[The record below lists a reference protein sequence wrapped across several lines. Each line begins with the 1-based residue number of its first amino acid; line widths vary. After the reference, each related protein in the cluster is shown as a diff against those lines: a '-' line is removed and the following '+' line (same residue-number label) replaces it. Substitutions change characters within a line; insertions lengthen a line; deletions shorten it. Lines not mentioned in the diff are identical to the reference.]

1 MSSDRQP
8 SSTHAGAGAALVVIL
23 AVAAAARLWYLA
35 AGVPHAVGID
45 EPQVIDRAIRILRTG
60 DWDPHI
66 FDYPTLVIYGHALLA
81 IVRFLWGALQGEWSS
96 LDGFTMTAIYT
107 TGRTAAAAIGVLT
120 VWLTYKLAA
129 ELSSRSVALFAAALL
144 AVRPIH
150 VRESHFI
157 LTDVPMTALTTLA
170 VWLAVRASRL
180 GTVRSYALAG
190 GACGLA
196 AAAKYNGGIA
206 LVAVATAWVLAER
219 TRPDRLQKAGAVIGA
234 AALAFVIGAPYTVLD
249 MPAFLDG
256 FAAQFSRFAGPHR
269 GPDPAWQLYL
279 KHLSPA
285 WARATIPLAIAG
297 IAVALWRAPV
307 RWLPAV
313 SFAATYFYVLSS
325 HSIVFG
331 RYALPLLPLLCIFI
345 AVSALELVAL
355 LQRWRPLSRPAF
367 APLLV
372 GVIAALLLAP
382 TAAETI
388 KWLDRSKGADTRT
401 LAAEW
406 LKNNTPKGTRVAVE
420 NSGPTYLDAAGFRV
434 AGNQVL
440 IDQPLDWY
448 RSRVD
453 YLVIS
458 SADLARYGDYV
469 AAGPTVFQV
478 SPTPQRWGPP
488 ILIIRL
494 PHDQPG
500 REVLPPR

>member
-1 MSSDRQP
+1 VQP
-8 SSTHAGAGAALVVIL
+8 PSTRTPDHFLAASIGLGLIL
-23 AVAAAARLWYLA
+23 AVAAAARLWYLT
-35 AGVPHAVGID
+35 AGVPNAVGID

-60 DWDPHI
+60 DWNTHI
-66 FDYPTLVIYGHALLA
+66 FDYPTLVIYFHALIA

-96 LDGFTMTAIYT
+96 LDGFTIHAIYT
-107 TGRTAAAAIGVLT
+107 TGRFVAASIGVVT

-129 ELSSRSVALFAAALL
+129 ELSSRGVALLAAALL

-180 GTVRSYALAG
+180 GTVRAYALAG

-206 LVAVATAWVLAER
+206 LVAVATAWLMAER
-219 TRPDRLQKAGAVIGA
+219 TAPDRLQKAVAIAGA
-234 AALAFVIGAPYTVLD
+234 AALAFLIGAPYTLLD

-256 FAAQFSRFAGPHR
+256 FAKQFSRFAPSLA
-269 GPDPAWQLYL
+269 GPDPAWRLYL

-285 WARATIPLAIAG
+285 WAPATVPLALAG
-297 IAVALWRAPV
+297 MAVALWRAPA

-313 SFAATYFYVLSS
+313 TFTLAYFYVLSS
-325 HSIVFG
+325 HALVFG
-331 RYALPLLPLLCIFI
+331 RYALPLVPLLCIFI
-345 AVSALELVAL
+345 SVAAIEIVAL
-355 LQRWRPLSRPAF
+355 LQRWRPLARPAF
-367 APLLV
+367 APLLA
-372 GVIAALLLAP
+372 GVMAALLLWPPA
-382 TAAETI
+382 TETVG
-388 KWLDRSKGADTRT
+388 WLDRHKRADTRAI
-401 LAAEW
+401 AADW
-406 LKNNTPKGTRVAVE
+406 LRTNTPKGTRVAVE

-440 IDQPLDWY
+440 IDRPIDWY
-448 RSRVD
+448 RARVD

-458 SADLARYGDYV
+458 AADLARYGDYV

-488 ILIIRL
+488 IVIVKLL
-494 PHDQPG
+494 K
-500 REVLPPR
+500 E

>member
-8 SSTHAGAGAALVVIL
+8 SSTRIGAGAALVVIL
-23 AVAAAARLWYLA
+23 AIAAAARLWYLN
-35 AGVPHAVGID
+35 AGVPNAVGID

-60 DWDPHI
+60 DWNPHV
-66 FDYPTLVIYGHALLA
+66 FDYPTLVIYFHALVA

-96 LDGFTMTAIYT
+96 LDGFAVTAIYA
-107 TGRTAAAAIGVLT
+107 TGRMAAASIGVLT

-129 ELSSRSVALFAAALL
+129 ELSSRAVALFAAALL

-170 VWLAVRASRL
+170 VWLAVRAARL
-180 GTVRSYALAG
+180 GTVRAYALAG

-206 LVAVATAWVLAER
+206 IAAVAAAWLIAER
-219 TRPDRLQKAGAVIGA
+219 TTANRRQKAWAIAGA
-234 AALAFVIGAPYTVLD
+234 AAGAFLIGAPYTVLD

-256 FAAQFSRFAGPHR
+256 FAAQFSRFAVPHR
-269 GPDPAWQLYL
+269 GPDPAWQVYL

-285 WARATIPLAIAG
+285 WARATVPLALAG
-297 IAVALWRAPV
+297 MAVALWRAPA
-307 RWLPAV
+307 RWLPPAIFTLAFF
-313 SFAATYFYVLSS
+313 SILSS
-325 HSIVFG
+325 RSHVFG
-331 RYALPLLPLLCIFI
+331 RYALPLIPMLCLFT
-345 AVSALELVAL
+345 AVAAIEIVAWL
-355 LQRWRPLSRPAF
+355 RRWRPLARPVF
-367 APLLV
+367 EPLLV
-372 GVIAALLLAP
+372 GVMAALLLWP

-388 KWLDRSKGADTRT
+388 KWLDRFKRADTRGI
-401 LAAEW
+401 AADW
-406 LKNNTPKGTRVAVE
+406 LRSNTPKGTRVAVE
-420 NSGPTYLDAAGFRV
+420 NSGPTYLESSGFRV
-434 AGNQVL
+434 AGNEVL
-440 IDQPLDWY
+440 IDRPIDWY

-469 AAGPTVFQV
+469 GAGPTVFQI

-488 ILIIRL
+488 ILIVRL
-494 PHDQPG
+494 TQ
-500 REVLPPR
+500 